1 MSEIAKLL
9 SIATMTTVFA
19 FLCAGCGSGADTPQP
34 TDATSSAQS
43 PDHDHV
49 HHHHEAPHGG
59 TLIALGDHV
68 AHIELV
74 VDAAAGS
81 MTAYVLDGE
90 AANPVRVSAPELEIA
105 VQPET
110 GDPFSVRLEAYANVL
125 TGETVGETSEFRG
138 QSDNLKQLDRFRGSM
153 PVLTV
158 RGVEFRDIHFRFPD
172 GNEE

>member
-1 MSEIAKLL
+1 MSKPARLCSIVPAIIALAL
-9 SIATMTTVFA
+9 VSG
-19 FLCAGCGSGADTPQP
+19 GCTPSEDTRHPADE
-34 TDATSSAQS
+34 SASAHS
-43 PDHDHV
+43 PDHDH
-49 HHHHEAPHGG
+49 HHHHDAPHGG

-68 AHIELV
+68 AHMELV

-81 MTAYVLDGE
+81 VTAYVLDGE
-90 AANPVRVSAPELEIA
+90 AENAVRVSAPELEVV
-105 VQPET
+105 VQPES

-138 QSDNLKQLDRFRGSM
+138 QSDKLKQLVRFRGSI
-153 PVLTV
+153 PYLTV